1 MSLMHWLMPAV
12 LGALPIALLV
22 SPGRLTAQRDDPPE
36 QISGILEGGWMAI
49 GGEHTGWVLK
59 PDDNPDSVIELD
71 LACCNS
77 EASALVDSHVTIVGR
92 WMDKQYVER
101 GTVLIFVAAQIT

>member
-1 MSLMHWLMPAV
+1 MRLMHWFMLAV